1 MTLLKDVMSRHY
13 ETLDPDISLKDAR
26 RQLETLNL
34 GLLLVCRDR
43 HVLGVLEAVELQ
55 RRLSEPGCD
64 PVESR
69 VRDVMS
75 DNVLVGRE
83 EQDVRDLVTPM
94 RERSIHTIPVL
105 DADSRIVGVFTLGGP
120 WKRLPAIASRE

>member
-13 ETLDPDISLKDAR
+13 ETLDPDTSLKDAG

-43 HVLGVLEAVELQ
+43 RVLGVVEDADLK
-55 RRLSEPGCD
+55 RRLSDPGCN
-64 PVESR
+64 PVVAR

-75 DNVLVGRE
+75 ENVLVGHE

-94 RERSIHTIPVL
+94 RERCVHTIPVL
-105 DADSRIVGVFTLGGP
+105 
-120 WKRLPAIASRE
+120 